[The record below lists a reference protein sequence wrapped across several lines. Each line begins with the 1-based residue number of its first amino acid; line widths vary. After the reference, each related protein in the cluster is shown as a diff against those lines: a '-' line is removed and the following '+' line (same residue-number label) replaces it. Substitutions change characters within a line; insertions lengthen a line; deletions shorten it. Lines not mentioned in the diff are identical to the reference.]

1 MAHVKKAISSAHF
14 RGRRQY
20 VFYFDRIRR
29 CPSEQQAETF
39 GILGKAFA
47 GFQEGQPD
55 FAPTFKVERMAGV
68 SHQSELGLH
77 YSNMSKQH

>member
-1 MAHVKKAISSAHF
+1 MFS
-14 RGRRQY
+14 
-20 VFYFDRIRR
+20 
-29 CPSEQQAETF
+29 
-39 GILGKAFA
+39 ILIAFADVPVSNKQKTLWILDKAFA

-77 YSNMSKQH
+77 CSNMSKQH